1 MKIEN
6 NRGQVKG
13 GSQGKEVV
21 LASVSGREAVDKVHS
36 LREPQNG
43 TTCEL
48 THKELDGA
56 SFLFCFFGSSSHIEI
71 QNIRDF
77 RMIRET

>member
-36 LREPQNG
+36 LREPLNSSRTFLPFQSLFFLLFLSG
-43 TTCEL
+43 PDQSQWSTCA
-48 THKELDGA
+48 G
-56 SFLFCFFGSSSHIEI
+56 
-71 QNIRDF
+71 
-77 RMIRET
+77 

>member
-21 LASVSGREAVDKVHS
+21 LASVSGRVAVDAVHS
-36 LREPQNG
+36 FG
-43 TTCEL
+43 T
-48 THKELDGA
+48 A
-56 SFLFCFFGSSSHIEI
+56 
-71 QNIRDF
+71 
-77 RMIRET
+77 